1 MNRPL
6 HVWTLFALCAALV
19 LATLGGLT
27 LNALKLDDAG
37 RKAAQEAE
45 IEGRVRLALWR
56 MDSALAL
63 LLAQE
68 NARPWYDYDAF
79 HPAERAFTSQKTA
92 LPEGDVYLPSPLLGS
107 SVSNVLLHFQFDHE
121 GRFNAPGIPSK
132 RDGELP
138 FVSQVARENAD
149 LAATRLTKVERL
161 MAQKSRVA
169 GENSSWSPATEMM
182 KRYGLSSTSSTK
194 TAYNRDIAADAAANQ
209 LVQEQTPAPVSTV
222 STNFAG
228 NAGGYSQ
235 GYLNDSEQRARAN
248 VFQNSQMN
256 ARNAVSQQSVP
267 GPMLKAQPER
277 PPRQTNTP
285 TKPPRAVGLLAA
297 NWLSGELVLTRRVE
311 FSDAAWRVQGCW
323 LDWPAL
329 RAFLLSNVRDLIP
342 QADLQPAIA
351 EATAVPDGRHLVALP
366 IRLETGPVAVAIPSG
381 WSPIRFTLALAW
393 IGVFLAAVAVALLL
407 HGTLSLSERRASFV
421 SAVTHELRT
430 PLTTFQMYSE
440 MLADDMVTEPAR
452 RKSYLETLRVE
463 AGRLG
468 HLVENVLAY
477 ARLERGRARE
487 RIETVTVADL
497 LRRAGE
503 RLAGR
508 ATQAGLVLET
518 DAGEMPDLAARTDV
532 GAVEQI
538 LFNLVDNACKYAAPD
553 ATHPAL
559 HLEVLPPERKFV
571 RIRVRDHGPGIDPEV
586 AVRLFQPFSKSARQ
600 AADSAPGVGLG
611 LALCRRLA
619 RGLGGDLLCDA
630 EVNDGAAFILRLPRA
645 TAGPS

>member
-1 MNRPL
+1 MNRAL

-79 HPAERAFTSQKTA
+79 HPAERAFSSQKTA
-92 LPEGDVYLPSPLLGS
+92 LPEGEVYLPSPLLGN
-107 SVSNVLLHFQFDHE
+107 SVSNVLLHFQFDRE
-121 GRFNAPGIPSK
+121 GRFTAPGIPSK
-132 RDGELP
+132 SDGELP
-138 FVSQVARENAD
+138 FVSLISRENVE
-149 LAATRLTKVERL
+149 LAAIRLTKIERL
-161 MAQKSRVA
+161 MAQKSRIA
-169 GENSSWSPATEMM
+169 GAPSWSPASEMM

-194 TAYNRDIAADAAANQ
+194 TVYNRDIAAEAAASQ
-209 LVQEQTPAPVSTV
+209 LEQEQAPAPVSTV
-222 STNFAG
+222 STNIAG
-228 NAGGYSQ
+228 NAPGYSQ
-235 GYLNDSEQRARAN
+235 GYLNSSEQRARAK
-248 VFQNSQMN
+248 VLQNSQMS
-256 ARNAVSQQSVP
+256 ARYGLSQQEVP
-267 GPMLKAQPER
+267 RRAQEPVSDKES
-277 PPRQTNTP
+277 RQTGTFP
-285 TKPPRAVGLLAA
+285 KPPRAGGLLAA
-297 NWLSGELVLTRRVE
+297 NWLGGELVLTRRVE
-311 FSDAAWRVQGCW
+311 FSDTAWKVQGCW

-329 RAFLLSNVRDLIP
+329 RTFLLLNVRDLIP
-342 QADLQPAIA
+342 QADLQPATE
-351 EATAVPDGRHLVALP
+351 EATVPDGRHLVALP
-366 IRLETGPVAVAIPSG
+366 IRLETGTVIAAISPE

-393 IGVFLAAVAVALLL
+393 TGVFLAAVAVAILL

-497 LRRAGE
+497 LRRTGE

-508 ATQAGLVLET
+508 AAQAGLALET
-518 DAGEMPDLAARTDV
+518 DVGEMPELAVRTDV

-538 LFNLVDNACKYAAPD
+538 FFNLVDNACKYAAPD

-559 HLEVLPPERKFV
+559 HLEVLPPERKFA
-571 RIRVRDHGPGIDPEV
+571 RIRVRDHGPGIDPDV
-586 AVRLFQPFSKSARQ
+586 AGRLFQPFSKSARQ

-619 RGLGGDLLCDA
+619 RGLGGDLASDA

-645 TAGPS
+645 DV